1 MYCSPQGRIGE
12 LKVLKLGQVA
22 DAYQS
27 SSSILA
33 DDFKTSPTFGYQAIL
48 FPPLQRRALTF
59 FLDRVRPSLEAAH
72 PELLRPD
79 SHLFASSRDPTRIAD
94 TSRHMAKFFQRTLGK
109 FFFLIPAPQTMLLI
123 IEKFSRHRHK
133 QYPASLLDDH

>member
-94 TSRHMAKFFQRTLGK
+94 TSRHMAKFFQRTLGNSFSYPNSSNYVAYNLK
-109 FFFLIPAPQTMLLI
+109 IFQASTQTVPCFAP
-123 IEKFSRHRHK
+123 
-133 QYPASLLDDH
+133 

>member
-94 TSRHMAKFFQRTLGK
+94 TSRHMAKFFQRTLGNSFSYPNSSNYAAYNFK
-109 FFFLIPAPQTMLLI
+109 KI
-123 IEKFSRHRHK
+123 SRHRHK